1 MRCNRGASMTNTRL
15 TWISCFCVLAA
26 CGAAAPMGDDDGGG
40 TPVTIAGR
48 YALHSNY
55 DLTTSLP
62 GTAGEV
68 VNVFIAAT
76 DGPDDPTRYIVDLL
90 IAELPDGSVKQFATS
105 SAPFVAGYL
114 NDRLTEV
121 APDFVSRIIAIGNK
135 FGQAAHRFGMIELLD
150 IDKNGKGT
158 HTVSGVHFD
167 IDQVPI
173 DFAFA
178 DEGQPDV
185 VVPNI
190 AVTLDST
197 YTVKI
202 AKHAVPLSYGQV
214 LRLALDK
221 AIIPAIDPAADD
233 LSDLLH
239 RLVDCGAVGHYVYEA
254 LGVGSASG
262 FASACDSGLTAGA
275 NVVYAQIDSV
285 DGTALQFAIAGTAK
299 AVDTNT
305 DATLDRLQT
314 GVWSGEL
321 SYANTPAPLGKAT
334 FYGERL

>member
-1 MRCNRGASMTNTRL
+1 MVWTLG
-15 TWISCFCVLAA
+15 FCVLAA
-26 CGAAAPMGDDDGGG
+26 CGAAAPIGDDDGGD
-40 TPVTIAGR
+40 TPVTLTGR
-48 YALHSNY
+48 YALHSDY
-55 DLTTSLP
+55 DLATSLP

-105 SAPFVAGYL
+105 SAPFVAGFL

-121 APDFVSRIIAIGNK
+121 APELVSRIVTIGNK
-135 FGQAAHRFGMIELLD
+135 FGQAAHHFGMIEMLD
-150 IDKNGKGT
+150 VGKDARAT
-158 HTVSGVHFD
+158 HTVSGVRFD

-173 DFAFA
+173 EFAFA
-178 DEGQPDV
+178 DENQPDV
-185 VVPNI
+185 MVSGV
-190 AVTLDST
+190 AVTLDAT
-197 YTVKI
+197 NTVRI

-221 AIIPAIDPAADD
+221 AIIPAIDPSADD

-239 RLVDCGAVGHYVYEA
+239 RLVDCHAVGRYVYEA
-254 LGVGSASG
+254 LGIGSPSG
-262 FASACDSGLTAGA
+262 FESACTSGLTAGA
-275 NVVYAQIDSV
+275 NAIYAEIDSV

-299 AVDTNT
+299 AVDTNL
-305 DATLDRLQT
+305 DATIDKLQT
-314 GVWSGEL
+314 GVWTGEL
-321 SYANTPAPLGKAT
+321 SYAGTPAPLGRAT